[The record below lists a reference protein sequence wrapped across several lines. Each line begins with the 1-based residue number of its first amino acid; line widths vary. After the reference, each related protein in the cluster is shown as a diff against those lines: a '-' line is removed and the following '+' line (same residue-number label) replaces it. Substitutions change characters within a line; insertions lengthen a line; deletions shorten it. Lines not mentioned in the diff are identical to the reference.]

1 MIVNQNDTDIVLN
14 MEGICKSFPGVKALE
29 NIDFQLKKGTVH
41 ILLGENGAGKST
53 LVKIL
58 SGAHKLSSG
67 KIFID
72 KQNVNIRNPRQ
83 AMGLGIGIIYQE
95 LNLIPELTV
104 AENIFLG
111 REPLLHGIRLNS
123 KKINNQANKIL
134 RNLGVNINPESLI
147 RALGIA
153 KQQMVEVAKA
163 ISLNARILIMDEP
176 TSALSESEII
186 ELFKTIRILK
196 KNGISIIYISH
207 RMEELFEIG
216 DIVTILRD
224 GKKVGTK
231 LIKKTTREELIQLMV
246 NRRINELFSRK
257 ETKIEEEVLKIKNI
271 SSLGKINAIEF
282 ALQEGEI
289 LGIAGLLGAGRTEL
303 ARTLFGVEKIDSGSV
318 SVRGKE
324 VKLNSAKSAIKN
336 GIGLLTEDRKNQGLI
351 MRMSVKE
358 NITLPSLNHFSKW
371 GIINSKK
378 EKSAAKKYRKELD
391 IKITSDEQIAMNL
404 SGGNQQKVVLSKWLC
419 SNTTIFILDEPT
431 RGIDVGSRQEIYRLM
446 NDITANG
453 ASIIIISSD
462 LPELISV
469 CDRIMVMH
477 KGKINGE
484 FLRSNFDPNKI
495 LHCAL
500 GGIGEA

>member
-1 MIVNQNDTDIVLN
+1 
-14 MEGICKSFPGVKALE
+14 
-29 NIDFQLKKGTVH
+29 
-41 ILLGENGAGKST
+41 
-53 LVKIL
+53 
-58 SGAHKLSSG
+58 
-67 KIFID
+67 
-72 KQNVNIRNPRQ
+72 
-83 AMGLGIGIIYQE
+83 MGLGIGIIYQE

-111 REPLLHGIRLNS
+111 REPIQNGIKINS
-123 KKINNQANKIL
+123 KKINIQANKIL
-134 RNLGVNINPESLI
+134 SNLGVTINPESLI
-147 RALGIA
+147 KTLGIA
-153 KQQMVEVAKA
+153 QQQMVEVAKA

-176 TSALSESEII
+176 TSALSESEIK
-186 ELFKTIRILK
+186 ELFNTIRILK
-196 KNGISIIYISH
+196 KNDISIIYISH

-231 LIKKTTREELIQLMV
+231 LIKNTSRDELIHLMV
-246 NRRINELFSRK
+246 NRKVNELFSR
-257 ETKIEEEVLKIKNI
+257 EEANLGDEVLNVKNL
-271 SSLGKINAIEF
+271 STNGKLDKIEF

-289 LGIAGLLGAGRTEL
+289 LGVSGLLGAGRTEL
-303 ARTLFGVEKIDSGSV
+303 ARALFGADNFDSGSV
-318 SVRGKE
+318 SVRGKN
-324 VKLNSAKSAIKN
+324 VKLKSVKSAIKN
-336 GIGLLTEDRKNQGLI
+336 GIGLLTEDRKSQGLV

-358 NITLPSLNHFSKW
+358 NITLPSINQFSKW
-371 GIINSKK
+371 GIINNKK
-378 EKSAAKKYRKELD
+378 EKLAAEKYRNELD
-391 IKITSDEQIAMNL
+391 IKITSDNQIAMNL

-419 SNTTIFILDEPT
+419 SNTKIFLLDEPT

-484 FLRSNFDPNKI
+484 FLRSEFNPNNI

-500 GGIGEA
+500 GVSGEA

>member
-1 MIVNQNDTDIVLN
+1 MIVNQDNKDIVLN
-14 MEGICKSFPGVKALE
+14 MKGICKSFPGVKALE
-29 NIDFQLKKGTVH
+29 KIDFQLKKGTVH

-67 KIFID
+67 EIFMDEQKI
-72 KQNVNIRNPRQ
+72 NIRNPRQ

-111 REPLLHGIRLNS
+111 REPIQNGIRINS
-123 KKINNQANKIL
+123 KRINIQANKIL
-134 RNLGVNINPESLI
+134 SNLGVTINPESLI
-147 RALGIA
+147 KTLGIA
-153 KQQMVEVAKA
+153 QQQMVEVAKA

-176 TSALSESEII
+176 TSALSESEIK
-186 ELFKTIRILK
+186 ELFNTIRILK
-196 KNGISIIYISH
+196 KNDISIIYISH

-231 LIKKTTREELIQLMV
+231 LIKNTSRDELIHLMV
-246 NRRINELFSRK
+246 NRKVNELFSR
-257 ETKIEEEVLKIKNI
+257 EEANLGDEVLNVKNL
-271 SSLGKINAIEF
+271 STNGKLDKIEF

-289 LGIAGLLGAGRTEL
+289 LGVSGLLGAGRTEL
-303 ARTLFGVEKIDSGSV
+303 ARALFGADNFDSGSL
-318 SVRGKE
+318 SVRGKN
-324 VKLNSAKSAIKN
+324 VKLKSVKSAIKN
-336 GIGLLTEDRKNQGLI
+336 GIGLLTEDRKSQGLV

-358 NITLPSLNHFSKW
+358 NITLPSINQFSKW
-371 GIINSKK
+371 GIINNKK
-378 EKSAAKKYRKELD
+378 EKLAAEKYRNELD
-391 IKITSDEQIAMNL
+391 IKITSDNQIAMNL

-419 SNTTIFILDEPT
+419 SKTKIFLLDEPT

-477 KGKINGE
+477 KGKINGD
-484 FLRSNFDPNKI
+484 FLRSEFSPNNI

-500 GGIGEA
+500 GGSGEA